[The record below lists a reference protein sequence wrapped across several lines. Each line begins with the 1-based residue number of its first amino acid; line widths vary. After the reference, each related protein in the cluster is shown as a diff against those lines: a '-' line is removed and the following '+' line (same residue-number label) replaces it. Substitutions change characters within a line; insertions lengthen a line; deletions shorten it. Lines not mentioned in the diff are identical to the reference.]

1 MKRSETRIRTFL
13 RLSSA
18 LIILGLIA
26 EVTSLL
32 WFHPLAFVV
41 FVFLAA
47 ALVGIGMLT
56 YLLSLVFVA
65 AGPAE
70 NRDSSLEQ

>member
-1 MKRSETRIRTFL
+1 MNRSEIRIQKFL

-26 EVTSLL
+26 EAVSLL

-56 YLLSLVFVA
+56 YLLSLVFVV

-70 NRDSSLEQ
+70 HRDGSLGQ

>member
-1 MKRSETRIRTFL
+1 MKGSETRIQKFL

-18 LIILGLIA
+18 LITLGLIA
-26 EVTSLL
+26 EVASLL

-47 ALVGIGMLT
+47 TSVGIGMLV
-56 YLLSLVFVA
+56 YLFSLVFVA

-70 NRDSSLEQ
+70 NRDGSLEQ